1 MQTTKTPGRLSS
13 AIKIVALVLIA
24 VLADAL
30 IGYALCPFVSIS
42 ELTWSDYRASASKD
56 IDTIIIG
63 SSFALLDLDPHTIDE
78 QLESDTYCLGT
89 LGQTMPD
96 SLAAL
101 MTAKQDHD
109 VKRVVFCLGP
119 ATLRDSPQYDR
130 EICFMQAKSAGESLP
145 QAAQNAARV
154 AFDENNFS
162 SSKSIAW
169 MFPWVYNH
177 VNLNLQTISAN
188 LGDRLSG
195 KTPSQISTG
204 DDSGWRYV
212 GAGHGSY
219 DKFESFESIGISTSA
234 IPSTAPFDK
243 KHVQEFERLLDACAQ
258 QDVLTYV
265 VVAPL
270 PSYANLAQQNKKYPK
285 LMKQLRDIAQ
295 NHGASYIDMNM
306 AKPEFYRAA
315 REDFFDRQHLNLQGA
330 ERASDA
336 LAKLIKKSEGGED
349 TSGLFFSYDDWNT
362 YLDSYDAIEICM
374 CDYQVEGD
382 VLHVTASAVSRPG
395 VLVEYQF
402 ESAPNGEGEFE
413 IVQPYGKESK
423 ADVRIGGHGTMEIR
437 VRARVAGSKEEQDT
451 HMFNALI
458 TC

>member
-1 MQTTKTPGRLSS
+1 MQTTKARSRLS
-13 AIKIVALVLIA
+13 AVIKAVALILSA
-24 VLADAL
+24 VLVDAL

-63 SSFALLDLDPHTIDE
+63 SSFALLDIDPHSIDE
-78 QLESDTYCLGT
+78 QLGSDTYCLGT
-89 LGQTMPD
+89 LGQMMPD
-96 SLAAL
+96 SLAAF

-109 VKRVVFCLGP
+109 VKRVIFCLGP

-145 QAAQNAARV
+145 QAAQNAARI
-154 AFDENNFS
+154 AFDEDNFG

-177 VNLNLQTISAN
+177 VDFNLQSVSAN
-188 LGDRLSG
+188 LNERLSG
-195 KTPSQISTG
+195 KAPSQISTE
-204 DDSGWRYV
+204 DESGWRYV

-219 DKFESFESIGISTSA
+219 DKFESFESITISTSA
-234 IPSTAPFDK
+234 IPGTTPFDK
-243 KHVQEFERLLDACAQ
+243 KHVHELERLLDACEQ

-270 PSYANLAQQNKKYPK
+270 PTYANLAQQNKKYPK
-285 LMKQLRDIAQ
+285 LMKQLRGIAQ

-306 AKPEFYRAA
+306 ARPEFYRAA

-330 ERASDA
+330 ERVSDA
-336 LAKLIKKSEGGED
+336 LVELIKKDESGED
-349 TSGLFFSYDDWNT
+349 TSELFFSYDDWGT
-362 YLDSYDAIEICM
+362 YLDSFDEIEICM
-374 CDYQVEGD
+374 CDYQIKGD
-382 VLHVTASAVSRPG
+382 VLHLTASAVSRPE

-402 ESAPNGEGEFE
+402 ESATNGDGAYEV
-413 IVQPYGKESK
+413 VQPYSKNPK
-423 ADVRIGGHGTMEIR
+423 ADVRIEGRGTMEIR
-437 VRARVAGSKEEQDT
+437 VRARVAGSKKEQDVR
-451 HMFNALI
+451 MFNTTV